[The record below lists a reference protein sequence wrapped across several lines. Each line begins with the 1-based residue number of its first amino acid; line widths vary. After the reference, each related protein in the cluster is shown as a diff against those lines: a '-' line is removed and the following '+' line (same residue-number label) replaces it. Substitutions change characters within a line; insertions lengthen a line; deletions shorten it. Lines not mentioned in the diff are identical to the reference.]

1 MPQSYPYLFLR
12 LKPAG
17 LALGLAWVLV
27 AAIWAQAPRPDP
39 DARLAGGPPGS
50 PRALVGA
57 GVPRATALAGL
68 GREMFVDGRL
78 SASGAL
84 SCATCHDPANHFAP
98 ANGLDVQ
105 LGGEKL
111 NRPGRRAV
119 PSLAYTAATP
129 FFSEHFTE
137 PDEGANGGTDEGPAG
152 GRTWDGRVDRPRD
165 QVRIPLFA
173 PNELANA
180 DEEALMARVAV
191 APYAAQM
198 RQLFG
203 EHIFSSPRHTLAA
216 IGEAIEAY
224 QETPSEFSP
233 FTSRYDAYL
242 RGEVRLTA
250 QEMRGLALFIDPARG
265 NCHRCHRALPSVQG
279 SLPVFTDFGYSA
291 IGVPRNGRLA
301 RNADSS
307 YFDLGLCGPE
317 RRDLADHPEYC
328 GMFKTPSLRN
338 VATRRVFF
346 HNGVMHSLR
355 EAVAFYATRD
365 TDPGR
370 WYPKAGDGR
379 VSKYDDLPARYR
391 GNVDNEPPFGGKPG
405 DEPRLVEQDVS
416 DIVAFLAT
424 LTDGYEPPRDT
435 GPGAAS
441 RHVSP

>member
-1 MPQSYPYLFLR
+1 MPESYPFLFSR

-39 DARLAGGPPGS
+39 DARLAGDPPGS
-50 PRALVGA
+50 QRALTGA
-57 GVPRATALAGL
+57 GVPRATALAAL
-68 GREMFVDGRL
+68 GREMFADGRL
-78 SASGAL
+78 SASGVL
-84 SCATCHDPANHFAP
+84 SCATCHDPTNHFAP
-98 ANGLDVQ
+98 ANEPAVQ
-105 LGGEKL
+105 FGGEKL
-111 NRPGRRAV
+111 DLPGHRAV

-137 PDEGANGGTDEGPAG
+137 PDEGENGGMDEGPAG

-165 QVRIPLFA
+165 QVTIPLFA
-173 PNELANA
+173 QNEMANA
-180 DEEALMARVAV
+180 DGKALMARMAA

-203 EHIFSSPRHTLAA
+203 EHIFRDPHQTLLA

-242 RGEVRLTA
+242 RGEARLTD
-250 QEMRGLALFIDPARG
+250 QQMRGLALFIDPARG
-265 NCHRCHRALPSVQG
+265 NCQRCHRALPSVQG
-279 SLPVFTDFGYSA
+279 SLPVFTDFGYNA
-291 IGVPRNGRLA
+291 IGAPRNRRLA
-301 RNADSS
+301 RNADAS

-346 HNGVMHSLR
+346 HNGVMHSLQD
-355 EAVAFYATRD
+355 AVAFYATRD

-370 WYPKAGDGR
+370 WYPMAGDGR

-391 GNVDNEPPFGGKPG
+391 GNVDNEPPFGGRPG

-424 LTDGYEPPRDT
+424 LTEGYEAPGDT
-435 GPGAAS
+435 DPGAVS